1 MQSPPALAGG
11 STYNPTTSTSFS
23 SNNGSL
29 DSLNVSTRC
38 GFSPRADHTRC
49 TVSLD
54 TPTRS
59 AIVRHD
65 QCVSPSGVEFLVR
78 STISSILSCGI
89 VGFRPLPLRTFPSF
103 ANPSAANLVRHADT
117 VAGSTLHPAATPL
130 FAPAP

>member
-65 QCVSPSGVEFLVR
+65 QCVSPSGVEFFVS
-78 STISSILSCGI
+78 STISSIFDCGI
-89 VGFRPLPLRTFPSF
+89 VGFGPRPFRTCPNLT
-103 ANPSAANLVRHADT
+103 NPSTENRSRQDT
-117 VAGSTLHPAATPL
+117 TLAG
-130 FAPAP
+130 